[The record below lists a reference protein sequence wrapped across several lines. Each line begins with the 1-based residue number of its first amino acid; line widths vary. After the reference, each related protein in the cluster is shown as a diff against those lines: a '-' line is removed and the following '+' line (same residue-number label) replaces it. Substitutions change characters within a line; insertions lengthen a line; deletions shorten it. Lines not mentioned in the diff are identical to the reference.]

1 VIVDTV
7 LLKEQIT
14 MTIIEQTS
22 GVDMSLWPDRRGF
35 ESADAWWDV
44 MDRDEKQRLDNLMGV
59 ALLDTEVRERL
70 VNKRDKSLLT
80 AYGLSQETQ
89 NWIREINATSLIE
102 LAQAIVS
109 KVQNEAY
116 VVS

>member
-1 VIVDTV
+1 MGIVI
-7 LLKEQIT
+7 LKEQNT
-14 MTIIEQTS
+14 MTLIEQTP
-22 GVDMSLWPDRRGF
+22 GVDVSLWPDGRGF
-35 ESADAWWDV
+35 DSADAWWNL
-44 MDRDEKQRLDNLMGV
+44 MDRDEKQRLDNLMGI
-59 ALLDTEVRERL
+59 ALLDTDVRDRL

-80 AYGLSQETQ
+80 DFGLSQETQ

-109 KVQNEAY
+109 KVQSEAF

>member
-1 VIVDTV
+1 
-7 LLKEQIT
+7 
-14 MTIIEQTS
+14 MTIIEQTP
-22 GVDMSLWPDRRGF
+22 GVEVSLWPQGHGF
-35 ESADAWWDV
+35 ETVDAWWDI
-44 MDRDEKQRLDNLMGV
+44 MDKDEKQRLDNLMGI

-80 AYGLSQETQ
+80 SFGLSQETQ

-116 VVS
+116 VGS

>member
-1 VIVDTV
+1 
-7 LLKEQIT
+7 
-14 MTIIEQTS
+14 MTIIEQTP
-22 GVDMSLWPDRRGF
+22 GVEVSLWPERHGF

-44 MDRDEKQRLDNLMGV
+44 MDKAEKQRLDNLMGI
-59 ALLDTEVRERL
+59 ALLDTEVRDRL

-80 AYGLSQETQ
+80 AFGLSQETQ

-109 KVQNEAY
+109 KVQNGAY
-116 VVS
+116 VGS